1 MILPAPG
8 LARLERSE
16 AVPAVTVEWATKL
29 VRISVRN
36 FEDMVSRIER
46 GEDPESVM
54 SGGEDA
60 DFGGDDDF

>member
-1 MILPAPG
+1 MG
-8 LARLERSE
+8 DE
-16 AVPAVTVEWATKL
+16 AGEDLGPE
-29 VRISVRN
+29 